1 MLGRT
6 HIAIGILCALLILP
20 FVSVPSKIAFV
31 ALVAFGSL
39 LPDVDHKDSKI
50 NKIIPV
56 TKIVPVFFKH
66 RGFFHSLFVPLML
79 YVICWYFQAP
89 FIGFALVFGYLTH
102 LASDGLTLM
111 GVNFLYPV
119 ATWHMRGPFETG
131 TFAET
136 LLFLGVIAG
145 IALTLIR

>member
-20 FVSVPSKIAFV
+20 FIAVPNKILFV
-31 ALVAFGSL
+31 ALVALGAL
-39 LPDVDHKDSKI
+39 LPDVDHQNSKI
-50 NKIIPV
+50 NKMIPV
-56 TKIVPVFFKH
+56 TKIIPVFFKH
-66 RGFFHSLFVPLML
+66 RGFFHSLFIPLII
-79 YVICWYFQAP
+79 YITAWYFHQP

-111 GVNFLYPV
+111 GVNFLYPIT
-119 ATWHMRGPFETG
+119 TWHMRGPFETG

-145 IALTLIR
+145 IAVTLLR